1 MAEITVPG
9 EFSNRPYRFI
19 IAGDSPTVDER
30 QRIDAILRERE
41 AAFVDEYEERFGERL
56 SDEGEGLFNYLGE
69 IPKGLLS
76 GAAGLLE
83 SGALGAATLLP
94 EGAED
99 PVREII
105 RSVGYGAQRRLA
117 PDVGLEDSVTRRLS
131 EGVGSFAGLLGTA
144 AINPLAAAGL
154 AVGSGAGEA
163 SERARAADAT
173 PEERAQAAGLGAVV
187 GASEL
192 IPLSFI
198 RVLGRGAVGGIV
210 NRIARAGAEGGVEGA
225 QEAAAQIA
233 QNLIE
238 QGIYNPE
245 QGTLEGSGESFAI
258 GGGVGAIVQGSARS
272 CVAALAHPRRCTSG
286 S

>member
-1 MAEITVPG
+1 MA
-9 EFSNRPYRFI
+9 RR
-19 IAGDSPTVDER
+19 
-30 QRIDAILRERE
+30 
-41 AAFVDEYEERFGERL
+41 
-56 SDEGEGLFNYLGE
+56 
-69 IPKGLLS
+69 
-76 GAAGLLE
+76 
-83 SGALGAATLLP
+83 
-94 EGAED
+94 
-99 PVREII
+99 
-105 RSVGYGAQRRLA
+105 RRLA

-210 NRIARAGAEGGVEGA
+210 NRITRAGAEGGVEGA

-258 GGGVGAIVQGSARS
+258 GGGVGAIVQGLVDLALPRSRTPAVPPEAEPEATLALPAPTPAPGGPSSGFACARPRLRCPLLQTCPLWLRRLPFPRLLLPRPPPRLRS
-272 CVAALAHPRRCTSG
+272 LRIVAAAQATPIIPPPIEDRARTGRSRTAPARGCRCHTDNCTAWNYNC
-286 S
+286 